1 MLNFLKRLAVTGL
14 FLLALIPAVVL
25 ANTPQ
30 PGANGYTNDNP
41 YKNIVPKQHN
51 GYAPP
56 NVQEA
61 QKREA

>member
-51 GYAPP
+51 G
-56 NVQEA
+56 
-61 QKREA
+61 